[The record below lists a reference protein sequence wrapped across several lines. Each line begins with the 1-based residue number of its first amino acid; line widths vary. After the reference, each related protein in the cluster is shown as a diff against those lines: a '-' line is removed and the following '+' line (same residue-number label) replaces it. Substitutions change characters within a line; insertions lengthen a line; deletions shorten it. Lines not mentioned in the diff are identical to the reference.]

1 MLSSITVL
9 MAAAALITGQTP
21 ATASTG
27 HEITLARGRL
37 FAALWVNGVG
47 PYPFLIDT
55 AAPYVALDA
64 PIAGALGLPD
74 AGKPEEASGFSAQ
87 RIRIQALEVAGR
99 PALECGAYAADLAPM
114 EAVYGMRVAGI
125 LGLPGL
131 PERFLLD
138 CEGGRLAR
146 YPLRMGPEWI
156 ALPISTGADGVM
168 RVPVTLN
175 GEHAVE
181 AELDTVF
188 SGTLALP
195 RNLLEHW
202 GLLTEN
208 TPRLEVA
215 DGSGNRGAI
224 QIRLPKCT
232 IGPLE
237 VETPLCEVLENG
249 ATPQL
254 GMRFWSR
261 FMPALDRAAGTLHV
275 WPLVPLPWHDPPVHS
290 AGVTPADQV
299 GGLWRLFVAEGSP
312 AQRAGLLT
320 GDLLLSINGMDLAE
334 HSFDYVYRA
343 LTGQP
348 ATALD
353 IAVLRGGAV
362 FAVMVAI
369 DQAL

>member
-1 MLSSITVL
+1 MISSIAVL
-9 MAAAALITGQTP
+9 VAAATLITGQTP
-21 ATASTG
+21 AAVSAG
-27 HEITLARGRL
+27 QEITLARGRL
-37 FAALWVNGVG
+37 FAPAWVNGVG

-74 AGKPEEASGFSAQ
+74 AGKPEEADGFSAH

-99 PALECGAYAADLAPM
+99 PALECSAYATDLAPM
-114 EAVYGMRVAGI
+114 EALYGLRVAGI

-146 YPLRMGPEWI
+146 YPLQMGPEWI
-156 ALPISTGADGVM
+156 AVPISTGSDGVM
-168 RVPVTLN
+168 RVPVTVN

-195 RNLLEHW
+195 RNLLEQW
-202 GLLTEN
+202 DLFTEH

-215 DGSGNRGAI
+215 DGAGSRGAI

-232 IGPLE
+232 VGPLE

-249 ATPQL
+249 AAPQL

-275 WPLVPLPWHDPPVHS
+275 LPLVPLPWHDPPVHS
-290 AGVTPADQV
+290 AGVTPAGQR
-299 GGLWRLFVAEGSP
+299 GGLWRLFIAEGSP

-320 GDLLLSINGMDLAE
+320 GDLLVSINGMDMAE
-334 HSFDYVYRA
+334 QSFDYVHRA

-348 ATALD
+348 ATALE
-353 IAVLRGGAV
+353 IAVFGAV
-362 FAVMVAI
+362 RFS
-369 DQAL
+369 LFW